1 MAVDVVQGR
10 IEIAE
15 YVSKVDCSLWL
26 WDLSLVIF
34 AVTCYTWAIAR

>member
-15 YVSKVDCSLWL
+15 GVCKVDCSLWL
-26 WDLSLVIF
+26 WYLLLVIF
-34 AVTCYTWAIAR
+34 AVICYYRAIAH